1 MAQNGSSRVG
11 ACCISLLLII
21 MLFCQAAFFTET
33 AAAAT
38 YTIEWAFGVTNWPNG
53 KNFKAGDV
61 IVFHYEQGEHEVAV
75 VDANGYK
82 TCTVPTGAKI
92 YTSGNDRVTLQQ
104 GNNYFICDI
113 PQHCDQGG
121 MKIAVTAA

>member
-1 MAQNGSSRVG
+1 MAQNNG
-11 ACCISLLLII
+11 AWCISLLIL
-21 MLFCQAAFFTET
+21 MFLCQAAFHAET

-38 YTIEWAFGVTNWPNG
+38 YKIEWSFGVTDWPKG
-53 KNFKAGDV
+53 KHFKAGDV
-61 IVFHYEQGEHEVAV
+61 IVFHYPEGEHEVAV

-82 TCTVPTGAKI
+82 TCTVPAGAKV
-92 YTSGNDRVTLQQ
+92 YTSGNDRVTLQR

-113 PQHCDQGG
+113 PQHCDQTG